1 MLRSMGVDRLVR
13 GKQVMKDLR
22 HLRTE
27 PVEILCHPVQVDES
41 EALDACGDLISRL
54 QFGPRSERRA
64 RLLYKPF
71 WYSEA
76 RLPDTPGR
84 RTHLSREIV
93 VIMDGLTGVTR
104 HREKKPQEPEPL
116 AMSVKKESVYLP
128 EVDEVKAKGL
138 AKRFSQQ
145 LHVKESRKV
154 HCTTD
159 PKLVFRPVWLVEN
172 LRKGRYYL
180 VDACTGYVARNLILP
195 QKFTGR

>member
-1 MLRSMGVDRLVR
+1 
-13 GKQVMKDLR
+13 MKDLR

-27 PVEILCHPVQVDES
+27 PVEILCHPVRVGES
-41 EALDACGDLISRL
+41 EALEKCSDLLSRL
-54 QFGPRSERRA
+54 QFGPRSERRT

-76 RLPDTPGR
+76 RLPDTPR
-84 RTHLSREIV
+84 RKTGLSTEV
-93 VIMDGLTGVTR
+93 VVMIDGLTGVTR

-116 AMSVKKESVYLP
+116 TVSVEKEHVYLP
-128 EVDEVKAKGL
+128 EVDEAKAKSL

-145 LHVKESRKV
+145 LHVKESREV

-159 PKLVFRPVWLVEN
+159 PKLVFRPVWLVES

-180 VDACTGYVARNLILP
+180 VDAYTGYVVRNLILP
-195 QKFTGR
+195 QKSTGR